1 MPEQF
6 ADQHHAHSTVATAKT
21 RLAITEPV
29 QLGHVASTADCAI
42 TQYLTD
48 AVAHQT
54 TEETTAKANRC
65 DSNARLRALP
75 QLLIS
80 FAKQRC

>member
-6 ADQHHAHSTVATAKT
+6 ADERHAHWTVATAKT
-21 RLAITEPV
+21 LLAITEPV
-29 QLGHVASTADCAI
+29 HLGHVASTADCAI
-42 TQYLTD
+42 THSLTD

-54 TEETTAKANRC
+54 TEETTAEANRR
-65 DSNARLRALP
+65 DRNARLRALSQP
-75 QLLIS
+75 LIS